1 MFARLLASNVALA
14 GVAVAFGLALLGG
27 VALGALD
34 PEPFGA
40 RPAFAPSIGTS
51 PLAEDGKG
59 ERAKRFA
66 QVLDRLVASGTITA
80 EQREKILAALRELAK
95 PDRGPGL
102 KRFAGNLL
110 AEATK
115 IIGADARTLRQ
126 ELPGR
131 SLAQVAPNHG
141 VSRVT
146 LVSGLLAAVNANLE
160 KALANG
166 KLTKEQAD
174 ELRTGAPDLV
184 SRFVDRVWPQ
194 QRKPAP
200 QRRDGKA
207 FLGEMLRDAAQVIGI
222 GVGDLRTQL
231 PGKSLAQVAQSHNV
245 SRDTLVERL
254 RAAITAKVDEA
265 VRAHKLTQQ
274 QADRI
279 KADLPQTIAKQV
291 DRVVPARAAP

>member
-1 MFARLLASNVALA
+1 MFARLLASKVALA
-14 GVAVAFGLALLGG
+14 GVAVAFSLLLLGG

-34 PEPFGA
+34 AAPFGA
-40 RPAFAPSIGTS
+40 RPALDPTISTS
-51 PLAEDGKG
+51 PLAEDGQG

-66 QVLDRLVASGTITA
+66 QVLDRLVADGTITA
-80 EQREKILAALRELAK
+80 EQSAKILAALGEQAK
-95 PDRGPGL
+95 SDRGPAL
-102 KRFAGNLL
+102 KRFVGDLL
-110 AEATK
+110 AETTK
-115 IIGADARTLRQ
+115 IIGADTRTLRQ

-131 SLAQVAPNHG
+131 SLAQIAPNHG
-141 VSRVT
+141 VSRAT
-146 LVSGLLAAVNANLE
+146 LVSGLLAAVNANVE

-166 KLTKEQAD
+166 RLTKEQAD
-174 ELRTGAPDLV
+174 KMKTGAPELV

-207 FLGEMLRDAAQVIGI
+207 FLGEMLQDAAQVIGI
-222 GVGDLRTQL
+222 GVGDLRAEL

-254 RAAITAKVDEA
+254 RAAITARVDEA
-265 VRAHKLTQQ
+265 VRATKLTQQ

-279 KADLPQTIAKQV
+279 TADLPQAIAKQV
-291 DRVVPARAAP
+291 DRVVPARAGP

>member
-1 MFARLLASNVALA
+1 MFARPLASHVALA
-14 GVAVAFGLALLGG
+14 GVAVAFGLLLLGG
-27 VALGALD
+27 VALAALD
-34 PEPFGA
+34 PAPFGA
-40 RPAFAPSIGTS
+40 RPAFDPTIGTS

-66 QVLDRLVASGTITA
+66 QVLDRLVANGTITA
-80 EQREKILAALRELAK
+80 EQRAKILAALEELAK
-95 PDRGPGL
+95 PGREPAL

-110 AEATK
+110 AEATR
-115 IIGADARTLRQ
+115 IIGADAGTLRQ

-131 SLAQVAPNHG
+131 SLAQVAANHG
-141 VSRVT
+141 VSRET
-146 LVSGLLAAVNANLE
+146 LVTGLVAEVNANLE

-174 ELRTGAPDLV
+174 KMKTGAPDFV
-184 SRFVDRVWPQ
+184 SRFVDHVWPQ
-194 QRKPAP
+194 QRKSP

-207 FLGEMLRDAAQVIGI
+207 FLGEILQDAARVIGI
-222 GVGDLRTQL
+222 GVGELRTQL

-254 RAAITAKVDEA
+254 RAAITARVDEA
-265 VRAHKLTQQ
+265 VRATKLTQQ
-274 QADRI
+274 HADRI